1 MVHTPMPYLHFIF
14 GLAVVAVL
22 ALLAS
27 KDRKNIKLRYIIQL
41 LVIEMSVAYFL
52 LNSSAGTGIVTE
64 FAEGFNGL
72 MAFAA
77 EGTNFVFGGLINEG
91 GFDFFLQVLM
101 PIVFISALIGIL
113 QHIKVLPIVI
123 SAIGYLLSKI
133 NGMGKLESFNAI
145 SALMVG
151 QSENF
156 ITYKAILGKMSER
169 RMYTLAATAM
179 STVSMSI
186 VGSYMQLIAP
196 KYVVAALFLNMFSTF
211 IILSIINPYDHEA
224 EENFDD
230 MVAEAEGERV
240 TFFEMLG
247 EYILTGFKVAVIV
260 AAMLIGFISLIA
272 MINKGFTVALG
283 ISFQDLI
290 GYVFYPVAWLMGIPA
305 SEALQAGSIM
315 ATKLVSNEFVAMM
328 ALQEQLDTLSAHTIG
343 TISIFLV
350 SFANFSSIG
359 IIAGAVK
366 GVNEEKGNLVA
377 RFGLR
382 LLYGSTLVSILSAM
396 IANIMMA

>member
-1 MVHTPMPYLHFIF
+1 MVYLHFIL
-14 GLAVVAVL
+14 GLVVIAVL

-27 KDRKNIKLRYIIQL
+27 NNRKNIKYRYIIQL
-41 LVIEMSVAYFL
+41 LIIELALAYFL
-52 LNSSAGTGIVTE
+52 LNSSAGTGIVKE
-64 FAEGFNGL
+64 FADAFNGL
-72 MAFAA
+72 LAFAA
-77 EGTNFVFGGLINEG
+77 DGTNFVFGNLSNNND
-91 GFDFFLQVLM
+91 FNFFLSVLM

-113 QHIKVLPIVI
+113 QHIKVLPYIIKALGFV
-123 SAIGYLLSKI
+123 LSKV

-156 ITYKAILGKMSER
+156 ITYKNILGGMSER

-186 VGSYMQLIAP
+186 VGSYMKLIDP

-224 EENFDD
+224 EMDIDE
-230 MVAEAEGERV
+230 MMAAESGEKL

-247 EYILTGFKVAVIV
+247 EYILMGFKVAVIV
-260 AAMLIGFISLIA
+260 AAMLIGFIALIS
-272 MINKGFTVALG
+272 MINAGFSAAFG
-283 ISFQDLI
+283 ISFQNLI
-290 GYVFYPVAWLMGIPA
+290 GYLFYPVAWLMGVPA
-305 SEALQAGSIM
+305 HEALQAGSIM
-315 ATKLVSNEFVAMM
+315 ATKLVTNEFVAMM
-328 ALQEQLDTLSAHTIG
+328 DLQKQMGGLSAHTVG
-343 TISIFLV
+343 TVSIFLV

-366 GVNEEKGNLVA
+366 GVNEEKGNMVA

-382 LLYGSTLVSILSAM
+382 LLYGSTLVSILSAL
-396 IANIMMA
+396 IANIML

>member
-1 MVHTPMPYLHFIF
+1 MPYLHFIF

>member
-1 MVHTPMPYLHFIF
+1 MVYLHFIL
-14 GLAVVAVL
+14 GLVVIAVL

-27 KDRKNIKLRYIIQL
+27 NNRKNIKYRYIIQL
-41 LVIEMSVAYFL
+41 LIIELALAYFL
-52 LNSSAGTGIVTE
+52 LNSSAGTGIVKE
-64 FAEGFNGL
+64 FADAFNGL
-72 MAFAA
+72 LAFAA
-77 EGTNFVFGGLINEG
+77 DGTNFVFGNLSNNND
-91 GFDFFLQVLM
+91 FNFFLSVLM

-113 QHIKVLPIVI
+113 QHIKVLPYII
-123 SAIGYLLSKI
+123 KALGFLLSKV

-156 ITYKAILGKMSER
+156 ITYKNILGGMSER

-186 VGSYMQLIAP
+186 VGSYMKLIDP

-224 EENFDD
+224 EMDIDE
-230 MVAEAEGERV
+230 MMAAESGETL

-247 EYILTGFKVAVIV
+247 EYILMGFKVAVIV
-260 AAMLIGFISLIA
+260 AAMLIGFIALIS
-272 MINKGFTVALG
+272 MINAGFSAAFG
-283 ISFQDLI
+283 ISFQNII
-290 GYVFYPVAWLMGIPA
+290 GYLFYPVAWLMGVPA
-305 SEALQAGSIM
+305 HEALQAGSIM
-315 ATKLVSNEFVAMM
+315 ATKLVTNEFVAMM
-328 ALQEQLDTLSAHTIG
+328 DLQKQMGSLSAHTVG
-343 TISIFLV
+343 TVSIFLV

-366 GVNEEKGNLVA
+366 GVNEEKGNMVA

-382 LLYGSTLVSILSAM
+382 LLYGSTLVSVLSAL
-396 IANIMMA
+396 IANIML

>member
-1 MVHTPMPYLHFIF
+1 MVYLHFIL
-14 GLAVVAVL
+14 GLVVIAVL

-27 KDRKNIKLRYIIQL
+27 NNRKNIKYRYILQL
-41 LVIEMSVAYFL
+41 LIIELALAYFL
-52 LNSSAGTGIVTE
+52 LNSSAGTGIVKE
-64 FAEGFNGL
+64 FADAFNGL
-72 MAFAA
+72 LAFAA
-77 EGTNFVFGGLINEG
+77 DGTNFVFGNLSNNND
-91 GFDFFLQVLM
+91 FNFFLSVLM

-113 QHIKVLPIVI
+113 QHIKVLPYII
-123 SAIGYLLSKI
+123 KALGFLLSKV

-156 ITYKAILGKMSER
+156 ITYKDILGGMSER

-186 VGSYMQLIAP
+186 VGSYMKLIDP

-224 EENFDD
+224 EMDIDE
-230 MVAEAEGERV
+230 MMAAESSEKL

-247 EYILTGFKVAVIV
+247 EYILMGFKVAVIV
-260 AAMLIGFISLIA
+260 AAMLIGFIALIS
-272 MINKGFTVALG
+272 MINAGFDAAFG
-283 ISFQDLI
+283 ISFQNLI
-290 GYVFYPVAWLMGIPA
+290 GYLFYPVAWLMGVPA
-305 SEALQAGSIM
+305 HEALQAGSIM
-315 ATKLVSNEFVAMM
+315 ATKLVTNEFVAMM
-328 ALQEQLDTLSAHTIG
+328 DLQKQMGSLSAHTVG
-343 TISIFLV
+343 TVSIFLV

-366 GVNEEKGNLVA
+366 GVNEEKGNMVA

-382 LLYGSTLVSILSAM
+382 LLYGSTLVSVLSAL
-396 IANIMMA
+396 IANIML

>member
-1 MVHTPMPYLHFIF
+1 MVYLHFIL
-14 GLAVVAVL
+14 GLVVIAVL

-27 KDRKNIKLRYIIQL
+27 NNRKNIKYRYILQL
-41 LVIEMSVAYFL
+41 LIIELALAYFL
-52 LNSSAGTGIVTE
+52 LNSSAGTGIVKE
-64 FAEGFNGL
+64 FADAFNGL
-72 MAFAA
+72 LAFAA
-77 EGTNFVFGGLINEG
+77 DGTNFVFGNLSNNND
-91 GFDFFLQVLM
+91 FNFFLSVLM

-113 QHIKVLPIVI
+113 QHIKVLPYII
-123 SAIGYLLSKI
+123 KALGFLLSKV

-156 ITYKAILGKMSER
+156 ITYKDILGGMSER

-186 VGSYMQLIAP
+186 VGSYMKLIDP

-224 EENFDD
+224 EMDIDE
-230 MVAEAEGERV
+230 MMAAESGEKL

-247 EYILTGFKVAVIV
+247 EYILMGFKVAVIV
-260 AAMLIGFISLIA
+260 AAMLIGFIALIS
-272 MINKGFTVALG
+272 MINAGFDAAFG
-283 ISFQDLI
+283 ISFQNLI
-290 GYVFYPVAWLMGIPA
+290 GYLFYPVAWLMGVPA
-305 SEALQAGSIM
+305 HEALQAGSIM
-315 ATKLVSNEFVAMM
+315 ATKLVTNEFVAMM
-328 ALQEQLDTLSAHTIG
+328 DLQKQMGSLSAHTVG
-343 TISIFLV
+343 TVSIFLV

-366 GVNEEKGNLVA
+366 GVNEEKGNMVA

-382 LLYGSTLVSILSAM
+382 LLYGSTLVSVLSAL
-396 IANIMMA
+396 IANIML

>member
-1 MVHTPMPYLHFIF
+1 MPYLHFIF

-22 ALLAS
+22 ALLVS
-27 KDRKNIKLRYIIQL
+27 KDRKSIKLRYIIQL

-64 FAEGFNGL
+64 FANGFNGL

-77 EGTNFVFGGLINEG
+77 EGTNFVFGGLINDG

-113 QHIKVLPIVI
+113 QHIRVLPVVI
-123 SAIGYLLSKI
+123 SAIGFLLSKI

-156 ITYKAILGKMSER
+156 ITYKDILGKMSER

-224 EENFDD
+224 EVNFDD
-230 MVAEAEGERV
+230 MIAEAEGERV

-328 ALQEQLDTLSAHTIG
+328 ALQEQLDTLSAHTVG